1 MKVCKTIFISALLS
15 VLPVF
20 AGPSV
25 IGNGG
30 NGVFLENKFY
40 VLDLVEAD
48 SHIKPYIKDVSVSDF
63 YFNRLKYALNEFQ
76 DPALV
81 TLVAKKIM
89 ELGAFDLI
97 YTEALLRTFEA
108 VRWNLV
114 DYRLTLIPVETPVA
128 AELQQIAIRTSDNI
142 LIDRYYWNL
151 LTPEHRMALLFHEAN
166 FILIRPSSVAND
178 DDFQKSAFQ
187 SRLLTGYIYS
197 NSMANEYGS
206 SFSRRLHPL
215 FPSRLG
221 QINGEEIF
229 SVYRTKAF
237 SAFAV
242 EDVLTA
248 NPYLEITYKKTKV
261 KKSLFKANQE
271 DVVAV
276 ICQQQELPDSVR
288 LYTHITH
295 LELYKGDNNTQD
307 YLAFYPALDDGFPEL
322 KPAKDTCVQQTTKM
336 YRDLVRHID

>member
-1 MKVCKTIFISALLS
+1 MLLLVQS
-15 VLPVF
+15 VF
-20 AGPSV
+20 AGPNV

-48 SHIKPYIKDVSVSDF
+48 SHNQPFIKESSSNY
-63 YFNRLKYALNEFQ
+63 YFERLKYALNEFQ

-81 TLVAKKIM
+81 FLVSRKIM
-89 ELGAFDLI
+89 ELGSLDLI

-114 DYRLTLIPVETPVA
+114 DYRLTLMPVTTPVA
-128 AELQQIAIRTSDNI
+128 AEQHQIAIRTNDNI

-151 LTPEHRMALLFHEAN
+151 LNPEHRMALLFHEAN
-166 FILIRPSSVAND
+166 FILIRPSIITND
-178 DDFQKSAFQ
+178 DDLQKSAFQ
-187 SRLLTGYIYS
+187 SRLLTGYTFS
-197 NSMANEYGS
+197 DSMANEYRG

-215 FPSRLG
+215 FPSLLG

-229 SVYRTKAF
+229 AVYRTKAF

-248 NPYLEITYKKTKV
+248 NPYLEIVFKNSKIKFG
-261 KKSLFKANQE
+261 LFAASQE
-271 DVVAV
+271 DVTSA
-276 ICQQQELPDSVR
+276 ICQQTDLPVSVR

-295 LELYKGDNNTQD
+295 LELYKGDNNAQD
-307 YLAFYPALDDGFPEL
+307 YLTFYPALDENFPEL
-322 KPAKDTCVQQTTKM
+322 KPVISTCVQQTTKM
-336 YRDLVRHID
+336 YRDLLRHID